1 MRPLEEFAQDVRF
14 AARGMRRSPSVSALA
29 ALSLALGIMAAT
41 AIYSVVYGVILEPFP
56 YKDVDSLMSVK
67 VWDPGGRG
75 WRTYYT
81 TDQFLE
87 IAERN
92 TIFDSVIASTISDVL
107 WTGAAEPQ
115 RLRGNYGTTN
125 TFQTMGVAPLIGR
138 AITPADGAA
147 DAPPVAVLGHR
158 FWQRQFARD
167 PGVVGRQMR
176 LNGKLRTVVG
186 VMPKRFMW
194 RGADVY
200 LPVVFHRGEVAE
212 GVRYVHLLGR
222 LKPGVTQAQAEADL
236 RPIIEELRRRYPSDF
251 PEQWRVGILSFK
263 ETFPSGI
270 RQAVWVL
277 FGAVGVLLLI
287 ACANVSNLLLAKAS
301 ARQQEMT
308 IRAALG
314 ASRARIVRQLLTESL
329 VLAGA
334 GCALGVV
341 LALAA
346 LRGII
351 AIVPPN
357 TIPDESEIAINIPVL
372 LFSVGVSALSAV
384 LFGLAP
390 ALSASAREL
399 ANPLRESGRL
409 RGGGRRQNLLRSS
422 LVVAEV
428 ALSLMLLVGASLMIR
443 TLAAIYSIDVGFR
456 TDRVLTARVPLSEQR
471 YPEPERRAAFFRD
484 LLGRLKSVP
493 GVAKVGLNTGVHPL
507 GNWSMPVEVPGSAQQ
522 DARPVVVHQINEDYP
537 AAVGIGLVR
546 GRPLTEAEVWT
557 RQHLALVNQ
566 AFVKRYFEGQD
577 PLGRTVRAP
586 RLSSPPFQAAGDSF
600 QIVGVLRDA
609 VNGDPLQGVRPE
621 MYFPFTVLAL
631 ANQLVLLTEGNPV
644 ALAGAVRSQVYA
656 VDPDQPVMDVRT
668 MDRLMDDYV
677 LSEPRFSLV
686 LFSIFAALGLT
697 LAVVGVYGVIS
708 STVSRRT
715 QEIGVRMALGAQP
728 GEILRAVLK
737 RALILVLLGVGLG
750 LAASYAAA
758 RVMREQLWSVSPF
771 DPLSF
776 VAVSALLLAAGLMAS
791 YWPARRAARLDPTRA
806 LRYE

>member
-1 MRPLEEFAQDVRF
+1 MRHLEQFAQDIRF
-14 AARGMRRSPSVSALA
+14 AARSMRRSPSVSALA

-75 WRTYYT
+75 WRTNYT

-92 TIFDSVIASTISDVL
+92 AIFDGVIASTISDVL
-107 WTGAAEPQ
+107 WTGDAEPQ

-138 AITPADGAA
+138 AIAPADGAA

-222 LKPGVTQAQAEADL
+222 LKPGVTQAHAEADL

-251 PEQWRVGILSFK
+251 PEQWRAGILSFK

-301 ARQQEMT
+301 ARQREMT

-341 LALAA
+341 LAFAA

-357 TIPDESEIAINIPVL
+357 TIPDESEIAIDLPVL

-390 ALSASAREL
+390 ALSASTREL
-399 ANPLRESGRL
+399 ANPLREAGRL
-409 RGGGRRQNLLRSS
+409 MGGGRRQNLLRSS
-422 LVVAEV
+422 LVVTEV
-428 ALSLMLLVGASLMIR
+428 ALSLVLLVGASLMIR
-443 TLAAIYSIDVGFR
+443 TLAAIYSIDIGFR
-456 TDRVLTARVPLSEQR
+456 TDRVLTLRVPLSEQR

-493 GVAKVGLNTGVHPL
+493 GVAKVGLNTGVHPF
-507 GNWSMPVEVPGSAQQ
+507 GDWSMPVEVPGSTQQ

-537 AAVGIGLVR
+537 ATMGIGLVR
-546 GRPLTEAEVWT
+546 GRLLTEAEVWT
-557 RQHLALVNQ
+557 KQHLALVNQ

-577 PLGRTVRAP
+577 PLGRAVRAP
-586 RLSSPPFQAAGDSF
+586 RLLRPPFQAAGDSF

-621 MYFPFTVLAL
+621 LYFPFTVLAA

-656 VDPDQPVMDVRT
+656 VDRDQPVMDVRT
-668 MDRLMDDYV
+668 MDRLLDEYV

-728 GEILRAVLK
+728 GQILRAVLK

-758 RVMREQLWSVSPF
+758 RVMREQLWNVSPF

-776 VAVSALLLAAGLMAS
+776 VAVSALLLAAGLVAS